1 MSPTEP
7 RPSAVNAA
15 FWALVVGAVLLM
27 AGGLMAATVNF
38 DALRQ
43 SAPATVSDQALR
55 NLLRLNRGVG
65 ILFAVG
71 AAALAWTAARARD
84 RDPRFRRATMALA
97 LTIVVLVAVASVYV
111 GHILSLVSLVPIVI
125 GTLLLSRP
133 NVVDWFASE

>member
-1 MSPTEP
+1 MSPTDS
-7 RPSAVNAA
+7 RPTAVSAA
-15 FWALVVGAVLLM
+15 FWALIVGAVLLM

-43 SAPATVSDQALR
+43 SHPATVSDQTLR

-65 ILFAVG
+65 VLFAVG
-71 AAALAWTAARARD
+71 AAALAWMAARARD

-111 GHILSLVSLVPIVI
+111 GSILSMISLVPIVV
-125 GTLLLSRP
+125 GTLLLNRP
-133 NVVDWFASE
+133 SVVEWFTSE